1 MVLCCACLC
10 GQGYDGLLRSAA
22 ARTSAG
28 LLRLLPFESTGG
40 CRDQFLLSKS
50 VVRAIAATL
59 CHLLGTGETQPDW
72 STEQRQKA
80 AYDLTS
86 GLLSAGPSDIVP
98 GVLVEGLLR
107 DLSSRDLH
115 PIAGALAGAL
125 DPLLDAIFEQ
135 DEALHRPSE
144 RLYLALNAGEIA
156 EAACAR
162 VNGDRPG
169 VGPGDCSSFERLLD
183 ALHLLLREPPTDAL
197 QEAPEIE
204 TPGAFGRP
212 TLLHRLLDIPDPQG
226 EFIIKVAGI
235 WLSLLSWMEAA
246 DQRRSGAAGGRP
258 SAARPSSSPQ
268 QPPQRLQTSLLSF
281 LAFGHDNKTLLRRL
295 WALGAG
301 SAGLPLS
308 APARPR
314 QGWDLGRAVG
324 PLLDPDS
331 PSSRCFT
338 LFAMVHHHLLQVVDD
353 LEFYEE
359 CGTGGVFS
367 LDEHRA
373 IAAVCNSLVVRGLLA
388 QGRGQKASLP
398 RSKRL
403 PDALRAAAAL
413 QAALH
418 DRDARRS
425 FAGADLWLAPLIA
438 AGMRPEHLVEPA
450 VLRALDAQTDAAA
463 EVRDDVTALDPSS
476 DSQPVSTPA
485 AALAALVRI
494 APQCVPFEARVELLR
509 ALIRADR
516 ARLRLDLPPA
526 EGGPFPVEFRVRRSH
541 LREDGAG
548 ALLRLGES
556 VKRRLSVQFVDAH
569 GLPEAG
575 IDMGGLQKEFLERF
589 VAAVTDLRCGLF
601 AQSGAA
607 VFPSPLAGELEGGWP
622 ALEAAGVALGKAL
635 HEGVLLEV
643 PLAPFFVRRLQGRAV
658 PSEELHSLDAD
669 LYRSLLQ
676 LKTLDAATV
685 DALDLDFTV
694 ESDHFGR
701 KTCEEL
707 VPGGAR
713 VAVTAANRLQYI
725 HCLAHWHLSRRLG
738 PSAEVFT
745 RGLKKVGG
753 C

>member
-1 MVLCCACLC
+1 MA
-10 GQGYDGLLRSAA
+10 
-22 ARTSAG
+22 
-28 LLRLLPFESTGG
+28 TGRG
-40 CRDQFLLSKS
+40 
-50 VVRAIAATL
+50 
-59 CHLLGTGETQPDW
+59 
-72 STEQRQKA
+72 
-80 AYDLTS
+80 S
-86 GLLSAGPSDIVP
+86 G
-98 GVLVEGLLR
+98 
-107 DLSSRDLH
+107 
-115 PIAGALAGAL
+115 
-125 DPLLDAIFEQ
+125 
-135 DEALHRPSE
+135 
-144 RLYLALNAGEIA
+144 
-156 EAACAR
+156 
-162 VNGDRPG
+162 
-169 VGPGDCSSFERLLD
+169 
-183 ALHLLLREPPTDAL
+183 
-197 QEAPEIE
+197 
-204 TPGAFGRP
+204 
-212 TLLHRLLDIPDPQG
+212 
-226 EFIIKVAGI
+226 
-235 WLSLLSWMEAA
+235 
-246 DQRRSGAAGGRP
+246 
-258 SAARPSSSPQ
+258 
-268 QPPQRLQTSLLSF
+268 
-281 LAFGHDNKTLLRRL
+281 
-295 WALGAG
+295 
-301 SAGLPLS
+301 
-308 APARPR
+308 

-745 RGLKKVGG
+745 RGLKKVIPVAWLRLFTPAELNQLLGG
-753 C
+753 GQSGRIDVDDLRRHTEYSGGYTERSSAVKAFWSCLEEMTAEERAAVLKFATSTSRPPLGGFQHLVPPFTIHKVASSASPLAIFGARDVDRLPTASTCTNTLKLPDFRRRSTLREKLLYAVQSGAGFDLS